1 MNFLDLARAVFGLAF
16 TLGLIGLAAWALRK
30 YGPDAIGRAIAA
42 RQDRRLKVVET
53 LALDPTRRLVVVSL
67 DGEERLVLLGD
78 GKLLENGKRAEFQVK
93 KGDKIIISKWGGTE
107 IKVDGV
113 EHLILSEED
122 ILAVV
127 E

>member
-1 MNFLDLARAVFGLAF
+1 MDVIEFIRALAALAF

-78 GKLLENGKRAEFQVK
+78 GKLLDWTPKGAVPAPASPVAPSSVAEPEPV
-93 KGDKIIISKWGGTE
+93 
-107 IKVDGV
+107 
-113 EHLILSEED
+113 
-122 ILAVV
+122 A
-127 E
+127 

>member
-1 MNFLDLARAVFGLAF
+1 MDVIEFIRALAALAF

-42 RQDRRLKVVET
+42 RQDRRLKVVES

-78 GKLLENGKRAEFQVK
+78 GRLLDWTPKAAAAPSPVAPSSVAEPEPV
-93 KGDKIIISKWGGTE
+93 
-107 IKVDGV
+107 
-113 EHLILSEED
+113 
-122 ILAVV
+122 A
-127 E
+127 

>member
-1 MNFLDLARAVFGLAF
+1 MDVIEFIRALAALAF

-42 RQDRRLKVVET
+42 RQDRRLKVVES

-78 GKLLENGKRAEFQVK
+78 GKLLDWTPKGAPPSPVAEPEPV
-93 KGDKIIISKWGGTE
+93 
-107 IKVDGV
+107 
-113 EHLILSEED
+113 
-122 ILAVV
+122 A
-127 E
+127 